1 MVLETKLNF
10 CHDFMVVI
18 DTNCFENYAQN
29 KKITPYCACEKCD
42 EFFRN
47 KKSRSGVS
55 GGLYFITES
64 VFREI
69 IQQRK
74 EYLAESI
81 KKLKDALEPFGKKVD
96 IPTDINFEEELKKYL
111 DDYYIKVL
119 PHPDNK
125 VFTRIIERA
134 LEKRL
139 PFKIVNESKNASSK
153 GSDKGF
159 KDVLLWETLL
169 NFDYESKRIGKIFL
183 ITANLKD
190 FPIDGLLP
198 EWKKYHPYVELS
210 ILPKWEDFIKE
221 EETMLSELIA
231 QNNVC
236 YPAVLDLFQGENP
249 DIIELLNFKK
259 KITGRKNSPIVEI
272 ETDVKKKDGSIYSA
286 TYFYDIRVNEPTLFD
301 PNEYD
306 NEQEATNDE
315 TMAKD

>member
-1 MVLETKLNF
+1 MTLETDLKF
-10 CHDFMVVI
+10 CSDFMVVI

-47 KKSRSGVS
+47 KKSRPGISE
-55 GGLYFITES
+55 GLYFITES
-64 VFREI
+64 VFGEI

-81 KKLKDALEPFGKKVD
+81 EKLKGALEPFGKKVD
-96 IPTDINFEEELKKYL
+96 IPTDINFEEDLKKYL
-111 DDYYIKVL
+111 DAYYIKVL

-125 VFTRIIERA
+125 VFPRIIKRA
-134 LEKRL
+134 LEKKL

-169 NFDYESKRIGKIFL
+169 NFDYESKRIGKVFL

-190 FPIDGLLP
+190 FPIDDLLP
-198 EWKKYHPYVELS
+198 EWNKYHPYVELS

-231 QNNVC
+231 QNNVY
-236 YPAVLDLFQGENP
+236 YPTVLDLFQGENP
-249 DIIELLNFKK
+249 DIIELPNFKK
-259 KITGRKNSPIVEI
+259 KLTGRKDSPIVEI
-272 ETDVKKKDGSIYSA
+272 ETDVKKKDGTIYSDK
-286 TYFYDIRVNEPTLFD
+286 YYYDIRINEPTLFD
-301 PNEYD
+301 PDEYD
-306 NEQEATNDE
+306 NEQETTDAE
-315 TMAKD
+315 TVE